1 MKEKPSK
8 TIHRHFSTSVHNLK
22 SVNQYRKV
30 QTIIWMVEMHTST
43 LVTSIYSL
51 LLKEIS
57 WFIKPEGNAL
67 NAARS
72 TLYSSVHSLKSVNQ
86 YRKVQTFIGMV
97 EMHTLTF
104 VTTNSIISL
113 KGFCRFIK
121 HKRNALKDATS
132 TLFKICLYLEKCI
145 SIQKILNFCMDGKNA
160 YLDTCDLNLYF
171 IT

>member
-1 MKEKPSK
+1 MPLGS
-8 TIHRHFSTSVHNLK
+8 IHRHFSTSVHNLK

-30 QTIIWMVEMHTST
+30 QTFIWMVEMHTST

-86 YRKVQTFIGMV
+86 YRKVQTFIWMAK
-97 EMHTLTF
+97 MHTLTF
-104 VTTNSIISL
+104 VTTTSVISL
-113 KGFCRFIK
+113 KAFCRFIK
-121 HKRNALKDATS
+121 HKRNALKDD
-132 TLFKICLYLEKCI
+132 TLAPFHICSHFEKCI
-145 SIQKILNFCMDGKNA
+145 TIQKVQ
-160 YLDTCDLNLYF
+160 TF
-171 IT
+171 I